1 MLALLRAQLP
11 DVVRAA
17 APLGLVVAALQVTIV
32 GAPAAEFLQFLAGLA
47 LAILGMT
54 LLFAGIDLGILP
66 MGRYIGAELPR
77 RGSLPLI
84 LLTAFALGFATT
96 IAEPDVIVLAQQV
109 ETASG
114 GDLSATTLAVVISA
128 GVGAFVVIAMLRIV
142 SGVPMVYLLAA
153 FYLVGVGLTFVAP
166 PRIVPTAWDAGSVTT
181 GALSSPVILALALG
195 FISVLP
201 KRNAVEDGF
210 GLLGLGSIGAV
221 LLVLLF
227 GMWG

>member
-1 MLALLRAQLP
+1 
-11 DVVRAA
+11 
-17 APLGLVVAALQVTIV
+17 
-32 GAPAAEFLQFLAGLA
+32 
-47 LAILGMT
+47 
-54 LLFAGIDLGILP
+54 
-66 MGRYIGAELPR
+66 
-77 RGSLPLI
+77 
-84 LLTAFALGFATT
+84 
-96 IAEPDVIVLAQQV
+96 
-109 ETASG
+109 
-114 GDLSATTLAVVISA
+114 
-128 GVGAFVVIAMLRIV
+128 MLRIV
-142 SGVPMVYLLAA
+142 FGVPMVYLLAA